1 MQALAVAASV
11 QRQRGNLPSEHY
23 SLPLGLTG
31 RMSVE
36 VPLGLQGA
44 DS

>member
-23 SLPLGLTG
+23 SLP
-31 RMSVE
+31 SVWRAGCQSRFRP
-36 VPLGLQGA
+36 VCKAWIL
-44 DS
+44 